1 MTGIAALQPHL
12 DGGGTSLC
20 RAWAITRTDGAVLG
34 FTDHDLPLTFGGITF
49 SAAAGLSTS
58 RLMQGTGLAVDNAE
72 AMGALSDAAI
82 RADDIEAGRYDGAEL
97 RAWLVNWAAPEE
109 RVLQFRGH
117 LGELRRAGGAFT
129 AELRGLT
136 EALNRPQ
143 GRIYQAPCGAVLGD
157 VACGVDLSAPGYS
170 AEAALLGTGDA
181 RVLHL
186 PALPGFS
193 PGWFARGAL
202 TVLDGAAAGLQGV
215 IKRDRSGDGR
225 EIALWAPLGAAPAA
239 GDRVRV
245 SAGCDKRFGT
255 CRYKFGNA
263 LNFRGFPDIPGSDWM
278 AAVPAS
284 RGDTGGGSRR

>member
-1 MTGIAALQPHL
+1 MTGIAGLQPHL
-12 DGGGTSLC
+12 EGGGTTLC
-20 RAWAITRTDGAVLG
+20 RAWAITRSDGVVLG
-34 FTDHDLPLTFGGITF
+34 FTDHDLPLTFDGISF

-82 RADDIEAGRYDGAEL
+82 RAEDIEAGRYDGVEL
-97 RAWLVNWAAPEE
+97 RAWLVNWAAPEQ

-143 GRIYQAPCGAVLGD
+143 GRVYQAPCGAVLGD
-157 VACGVDLSAPGYS
+157 AACGVGLSAPGYV
-170 AEAALLGTGDA
+170 AEAEVLDVHEA
-181 RVLHL
+181 RVLRL

-193 PGWFARGAL
+193 PGWFACGAL
-202 TVLDGAAAGLQGV
+202 VVLDGAAAGLHGV
-215 IKRDRSGDGR
+215 IKRDRAGDGR
-225 EIALWAPLGAAPAA
+225 EIALWAPLGAAPGA

-245 SAGCDKRFGT
+245 TAGCDKRFGT
-255 CRYKFGNA
+255 CRFKFGNA
-263 LNFRGFPDIPGSDWM
+263 LNFQGFPDIPGADWM
-278 AAVPAS
+278 TAAPAAS
-284 RGDTGGGSRR
+284 GDTGGGSRR

>member
-1 MTGIAALQPHL
+1 MSGLARLQPHL
-12 DGGGTSLC
+12 EGGGTTLC
-20 RAWAITRTDGAVLG
+20 RAWAITRGDGVTQG
-34 FTDHDLPLTFGGITF
+34 FTDHDLPLEFDGIRF

-82 RADDIEAGRYDGAEL
+82 RPEDIEAGRYDGAEL
-97 RAWLVNWAAPEE
+97 RAWLVNWAAPEQ

-143 GRIYQAPCGAVLGD
+143 GRVYQAPCTAVLGD
-157 VACGVDLSAPGYS
+157 AACGVDLFAPGYV
-170 AEAALLGTGDA
+170 AEAVVQRVEDA

-193 PGWFARGAL
+193 PGWFTRGAL
-202 TVLDGAAAGLQGV
+202 MVLDGAAAGLRGMV
-215 IKRDRSGDGR
+215 KHDRDGDGR
-225 EIALWAPLGAAPAA
+225 EIALWAPLGATPMA

-245 SAGCDKRFGT
+245 TAGCDKRFDT
-255 CRYKFGNA
+255 CRFKFGNA
-263 LNFRGFPDIPGSDWM
+263 PNYQGFPDIPGTDWM
-278 AAVPAS
+278 TAAPAAS
-284 RGDTGGGSRR
+284 GETGGGSRR